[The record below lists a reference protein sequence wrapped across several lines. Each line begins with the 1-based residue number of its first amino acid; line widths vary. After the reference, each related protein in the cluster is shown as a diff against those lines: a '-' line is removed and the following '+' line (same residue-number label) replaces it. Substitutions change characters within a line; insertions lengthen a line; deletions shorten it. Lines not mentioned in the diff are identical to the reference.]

1 MRGGEADAGREP
13 AGAGG
18 KGSHGRRHAPSPD
31 GAPDRYRDFVQSQE
45 YRRQRPGKARVIAR
59 VCGDELRSARRI
71 ADLGAGTGIVKKEL
85 EEIVSRC
92 IVGFDL
98 DRSFIEVE
106 ERMAVAD
113 VTRLP
118 VADGALD
125 FAILNHLYEHVRDQ
139 AGLFRE
145 LHRVLAP
152 GGAAYVSAGSRWAVM
167 EPHYRLPFLSW
178 LPRPL
183 ADRYL
188 RWTGRGEAYRGIRF
202 LGRGRLTDLMEG
214 AGFRVEDRTSRVLDD
229 LLREIRGAG
238 WVRLWRAVRT
248 LPDGLVEGLL
258 RALSPQW
265 FFLLRKPG
273 DAPAPGAGR
282 ASPPAPPGHGAPA
295 ADLASGP
302 GGRDGTA
309 AGA

>member
-1 MRGGEADAGREP
+1 MRGDDGATRE
-13 AGAGG
+13 GG
-18 KGSHGRRHAPSPD
+18 GPPGDGDGSRGRRHTPSPD
-31 GAPDRYRDFVQSQE
+31 AAEDRYRDFVQSEE
-45 YRRQRPGKARVIAR
+45 YRRQRPGKARVVAR
-59 VCGDELRSARRI
+59 VCGEELRSARRV

-85 EEIVSRC
+85 EEITSRS

-106 ERMAVAD
+106 EGMAVAD

-139 AGLFRE
+139 ADLFRE
-145 LHRVLAP
+145 LHRALAP
-152 GGAAYVSAGSRWAVM
+152 GGSAYVSAGSRWAVM

-188 RWTGRGEAYRGIRF
+188 RWSGRGEAYRGIRF
-202 LGRGRLTDLMEG
+202 LGWGRLTGLMRG
-214 AGFRVEDRTSRVLDD
+214 AGFRVEDRTLRTLDD
-229 LLREIRGAG
+229 LLPETWGGG
-238 WVRLWRAVRT
+238 WAALWRAVRT
-248 LPDGLVEGLL
+248 LPEGLVERLL

-265 FFLLRKPG
+265 FFLLRKP
-273 DAPAPGAGR
+273 
-282 ASPPAPPGHGAPA
+282 
-295 ADLASGP
+295 
-302 GGRDGTA
+302 A
-309 AGA
+309 AGGERGGE